1 MKELKE
7 FLYPEIEIIELFAED
22 IMVES
27 SGEEE
32 DLPEVE
38 GGLGWG

>member
-27 SGEEE
+27 SDEE
-32 DLPEVE
+32 DLPDVE